1 MVPKERPR
9 LPPEGRHLSLRNTNE
24 RCANPVPTLSA
35 HPPWEECMAAT
46 APGVASTGENH
57 LQRKVGLRG
66 LTLVS
71 LGSIIG
77 SGWLFGALGAASAAG
92 GGGSLLTWII
102 AAIVLGTLA
111 LVHAELGST
120 YPVSGGTARF
130 PFMAFGGLGGFAG
143 GWMAWI
149 QAVTIAPIEVEAS
162 LSHLQDRFPTG
173 FHVYTN
179 SGTLTTAG
187 VLWGLLFMAFFT
199 IVNTLGVRG
208 LAETNSITMIWKLAI
223 PTTTIFALLFT
234 SFHSGNFTA
243 GGGFAPMGAHGVLAA
258 LSAGVIFA
266 AEGFEQAIQIG
277 GESRNPQRNIPRALL
292 LAMVIGTLFYLLLDA
307 AFVGS
312 INPANIV
319 HSWSNPLPA
328 QAKLGPYITLTTQAG
343 LGWLATLLTIDA
355 VVSPGGTGLVYLGTS
370 SRLSYGLGQN
380 GYFPKVISR
389 VNSRGIPLVSIGIC
403 FVIGM
408 LTFLPF
414 PDWFGLVGLITS
426 ATVIMYAMAPLA
438 LAGLRKHDPDRPR
451 GYRLPAAWL
460 LSPLAFVMANIVVY
474 VAGYST
480 IFWMEMFIAAGLII
494 FGLYQAAIPAA
505 KRTILDLRSATWLIP
520 WLVAL
525 LIIAWLGRYNG
536 NPDKVFGLTL
546 VSTNRIG
553 EWYDLLA
560 VAGMSL
566 VIYYWASLTAMPREK
581 VQAAVAE
588 VEAEYSVE
596 LESHLVG

>member
-1 MVPKERPR
+1 
-9 LPPEGRHLSLRNTNE
+9 
-24 RCANPVPTLSA
+24 
-35 HPPWEECMAAT
+35 MATT
-46 APGVASTGENH
+46 APDVASQGEHH

-66 LTLVS
+66 MTLVS

-77 SGWLFGALGAASAAG
+77 SGWLFGALGAATLAG

-102 AAIVLGTLA
+102 AALVLGLLA

-130 PFMAFGGLGGFAG
+130 PFMAFGGLGGFTG

-162 LSHLQDRFPTG
+162 LSHLEAKFPTG
-173 FHVYTN
+173 FHVYTAT
-179 SGTLTTAG
+179 GTLTLAG

-199 IVNTLGVRG
+199 IVNTLGVKW
-208 LAETNSITMIWKLAI
+208 LAETNSIAMIWKLLI

-243 GGGFAPMGAHGVLAA
+243 GGGWAPYGAHGILAA

-266 AEGFEQAIQIG
+266 AEGFEQSIQIG
-277 GESRNPQRNIPRALL
+277 GETTNPQRNIPRALL
-292 LAMVIGTLFYLLLDA
+292 IAMAVGTVFYLLLDF

-312 INPANIV
+312 LNPANLV
-319 HSWSNPLPA
+319 HGWTQPIPGV
-328 QAKLGPYITLTTQAG
+328 AKLGPYISLTTQAG
-343 LGWLATLLTIDA
+343 LGWLATLLVIDA

-370 SRLSYGLGQN
+370 SRLSYGLGRN
-380 GYFPKVISR
+380 GYFPKIISR
-389 VNSRGIPLVSIGIC
+389 INARGVPIVSIAIC
-403 FVIGM
+403 FVVGM

-438 LAGLRKHDPDRPR
+438 LSALRKQDPDRPR
-451 GYRLPAAWL
+451 GYRLPAARV
-460 LSPLAFVMANIVVY
+460 LSPLAFIAANIVVY
-474 VAGYST
+474 VSGYST
-480 IFWMEMFIAAGLII
+480 IFWLDMFILVGFLI
-494 FGLYQAAIPAA
+494 FGLYQVSLPAD
-505 KRTILDLRSATWLIP
+505 KRTILDLKSAWWILP
-520 WLVAL
+520 WLGAL
-525 LIIAWLGRYNG
+525 LILSWLGRYDG
-536 NPDKVFGLTL
+536 NPTKVFGVTL
-546 VSTNRIG
+546 VSTHRLGN
-553 EWYDLLA
+553 WYDLLA

-566 VIYYWASLTAMPREK
+566 VVFYLATFNPLSRDK

-588 VEAEYSVE
+588 VEAEASIE
-596 LESHLVG
+596 LESHLVT

>member
-1 MVPKERPR
+1 MATTTPGLVPQ
-9 LPPEGRHLSLRNTNE
+9 
-24 RCANPVPTLSA
+24 
-35 HPPWEECMAAT
+35 
-46 APGVASTGENH
+46 GEHH

-66 LTLVS
+66 MTLVS

-77 SGWLFGALGAASAAG
+77 SGWLFGALGAATLAG

-102 AAIVLGTLA
+102 AALVLGLLA

-130 PFMAFGGLGGFAG
+130 PFMAFGGIGGFTG

-162 LSHLQDRFPTG
+162 LSHLEAKFPTG
-173 FHVYTN
+173 FHVYTAT
-179 SGTLTTAG
+179 GTLTLAG

-199 IVNTLGVRG
+199 IVNTLGVKW
-208 LAETNSITMIWKLAI
+208 LAETNSIAMIWKLLI

-243 GGGFAPMGAHGVLAA
+243 GGGFAPFGAHGVLAA

-266 AEGFEQAIQIG
+266 AEGFEQSIQIG
-277 GESRNPQRNIPRALL
+277 GETRNPQRNIPRALL
-292 LAMVIGTLFYLLLDA
+292 IAMGVGTVFYLLLDF

-312 INPANIV
+312 LNPANLV
-319 HSWSNPLPA
+319 HGWTQPIPGV
-328 QAKLGPYITLTTQAG
+328 AKLGPYISLTTQAG
-343 LGWLATLLTIDA
+343 LGWLATLLVIDA

-370 SRLSYGLGQN
+370 SRLSYGLGRN
-380 GYFPKVISR
+380 GYFPKAISR
-389 VNSRGIPLVSIGIC
+389 INARGVPIVSIAVC

-438 LAGLRKHDPDRPR
+438 LAGLRKKDPDRPR
-451 GYRLPAAWL
+451 AYRLPAAWL
-460 LSPLAFVMANIVVY
+460 LSPLAFVCANIVVY
-474 VAGYST
+474 VSGYST
-480 IFWMEMFIAAGLII
+480 IFWLEMFIAVGFII
-494 FGLYQAAIPAA
+494 FGLYQVSRPASE
-505 KRTILDLRSATWLIP
+505 RTILDLRSALWLVP

-525 LIIAWLGRYNG
+525 LIISWLGRYDG
-536 NPDKVFGLTL
+536 NPTKVFGVTL
-546 VSTNRIG
+546 VATQRIG
-553 EWYDLLA
+553 EWWDLLA
-560 VAGMSL
+560 VAAMSL
-566 VIYYWASLTAMPREK
+566 GIYYWASNTAMSVDK
-581 VQAAVAE
+581 VQAAVTE
-588 VEAEYSVE
+588 VEAEASIE
-596 LESHLVG
+596 LESHLVT

>member
-1 MVPKERPR
+1 
-9 LPPEGRHLSLRNTNE
+9 
-24 RCANPVPTLSA
+24 
-35 HPPWEECMAAT
+35 MATTAP
-46 APGVASTGENH
+46 APGVEPLGEHH

-66 LTLVS
+66 MTLVS

-77 SGWLFGALGAASAAG
+77 SGWLFGALGAASLAG

-102 AAIVLGTLA
+102 AALVLGLLA

-162 LSHLQDRFPTG
+162 LSHLEAKFPGG
-173 FHVYTN
+173 FHVYTAT
-179 SGTLTTAG
+179 GTLTLAG

-199 IVNTLGVRG
+199 IVNTLGVKW
-208 LAETNSITMIWKLAI
+208 LAETNSIAMIWKLLI

-243 GGGFAPMGAHGVLAA
+243 GGGFAPYGAHGILAA

-266 AEGFEQAIQIG
+266 AEGFEQSIQIG
-277 GESRNPQRNIPRALL
+277 GETQNPQRNIPRALL
-292 LAMVIGTLFYLLLDA
+292 IAMAVGTVFYLLLDF

-312 INPANIV
+312 LNPANLV
-319 HSWSNPLPA
+319 HGWTQPIPGV
-328 QAKLGPYITLTTQAG
+328 AKLGPYISLTTQAG
-343 LGWLATLLTIDA
+343 LGWLATLLVIDA

-370 SRLSYGLGQN
+370 SRLSYGLGRN
-380 GYFPKVISR
+380 GYFPKIISR
-389 VNSRGIPLVSIGIC
+389 INARGVPIVSIAIC

-414 PDWFGLVGLITS
+414 PDWFSLVGLITS

-438 LAGLRKHDPDRPR
+438 LAGLRKKDADRPR

-460 LSPLAFVMANIVVY
+460 LSPLAFVCANIVVY
-474 VAGYST
+474 VSGYST
-480 IFWMEMFIAAGLII
+480 IFWLEMFIAVGFII
-494 FGLYQAAIPAA
+494 FGLYQVSLPAE
-505 KRTILDLRSATWLIP
+505 KRTILDLRSALWLVP

-525 LIIAWLGRYNG
+525 LIISWLGRYNG
-536 NPDKVFGLTL
+536 SPPPVFGLTL
-546 VSTNRIG
+546 VSTNRLG
-553 EWYDLLA
+553 EWWDLLA
-560 VAGMSL
+560 VAAMSL
-566 VIYYWASLTAMPREK
+566 GVYYWATNTAMSADK

-588 VEAEYSVE
+588 VEAEASIE
-596 LESHLVG
+596 LESHLVT

>member
-9 LPPEGRHLSLRNTNE
+9 LPPEGRHLSLRNANE

-162 LSHLQDRFPTG
+162 LSHLEAKYPTG
-173 FHVYTN
+173 FHVYTA

-187 VLWGLLFMAFFT
+187 FLWGLLFMAFFT
-199 IVNTLGVRG
+199 AVNVMGVKW
-208 LAETNSITMIWKLAI
+208 LAETNSIAMIWKLLI
-223 PTTTIFALLFT
+223 PTMTIFALLFT
-234 SFHSGNFTA
+234 QFHSGNFTA
-243 GGGFAPMGAHGVLAA
+243 GGGFAPSGAHGVLAA

-277 GESRNPQRNIPRALL
+277 GESQNPQRNIPRALL
-292 LAMVIGTLFYLLLDA
+292 IAMVIGTLFYLLLDA

-312 INPANIV
+312 INPVDIAHN
-319 HSWSNPLPA
+319 WKNPLPK
-328 QAKLGPYITLTTQAG
+328 QAALGPYITLTTQAG

-370 SRLSYGLGQN
+370 SRLSYGLGRN
-380 GYFPKVISR
+380 GYFPQIISR
-389 VNSRGIPLVSIGIC
+389 IDKRGVPIVSIVIC

-426 ATVIMYAMAPLA
+426 ATVLMYAMAPLA
-438 LAGLRKHDPDRPR
+438 LGALRRHDPDRQR
-451 GYRLPAAWL
+451 AYRLPAAAV
-460 LSPLAFVMANIVVY
+460 LSPLAFIFANVVIY
-474 VAGYST
+474 VSGYST
-480 IFWMEMFIAAGLII
+480 IFWLLVFIVAGFVL
-494 FGLYQAAIPAA
+494 FGLYQASIPAER
-505 KRTILDLRSATWLIP
+505 RTILDVRSAWWIAP
-520 WLVAL
+520 WLAATLV
-525 LIIAWLGRYNG
+525 ISWLGRYDG
-536 NPDKVFGLTL
+536 SPTKVFGLNL
-546 VSTNRIG
+546 VSSKRIG
-553 EWYDLLA
+553 EWYDLIIVAAMSLA
-560 VAGMSL
+560 VYYIAVYNSL
-566 VIYYWASLTAMPREK
+566 AKNK
-581 VQAAVAE
+581 VQEAVTE
-588 VEAEYSVE
+588 VEAEASIE
-596 LESHLVG
+596 LESHLV